1 MRISSKIS
9 LIIFIMLFAMLVSVY
24 GGLTFVKNKMDV
36 GIINISGT
44 SKSILEETIPFI
56 QNSGELEK
64 NIAELQVELS
74 KTMMGENDE
83 QILQGE
89 RNLEKIYLNLNIVY
103 NNFNEIMQKNAKN
116 NTERETIIKENVKNL
131 MDIDDFFIFA
141 LYKFD
146 EIEYYNNFKNIL
158 EILKEDRKTD
168 ETKEFLSIY
177 REITINYDNIN
188 KEILKSK
195 VNRLIVKNNFKKIN
209 KNLDKYKKN
218 KIKALKKQ
226 KKDTKIVVNN
236 INNMKEDLNMYKH
249 IILDKSLK
257 TNIAEF
263 ERNYKIIKINYDL
276 VIKEVEKV
284 EFFNE
289 KTVKNH
295 LKIIKK
301 HQYKANNLYN
311 KISKSIKNFKKQ
323 YKNNLVVL
331 DTAIKDVEIK
341 IKNKKE
347 KIKKE
352 EKAKKKLLSKNV
364 NKNKKSSKDIDK
376 LISKKNEKN
385 KVNSV
390 KSDNS
395 KIYNFFKYIKRK
407 NQIAENK
414 NIDKIVENQEKL
426 ENKNINNNS
435 NESINLEILLKL
447 GEVKSI
453 NKEIVNSVKRA
464 LEFKRNII
472 RDIELKAINV
482 ENLLKTGVEILEKI
496 DRLEDA
502 YKEDSKSVEGKKL
515 ANIAKL
521 IERQMNRR
529 TKLME
534 ESTSDDA
541 AAKLVIERNM
551 VIQRFFY
558 VGGVGQKGYAFI
570 VNKNGEIVYYPE
582 KMKQELPKE
591 IKFNKN
597 SDTIIIKGFYDE
609 SDRPVEGLFYYEK
622 TVHRDFIICIVV
634 YSEEVFNFSQY
645 QLLRNQNLEMFSI
658 EKDALV
664 SRGNEYNNHI
674 KKWKSV
680 YNEFEK
686 EVKNQTSLV
695 ENKFNSKNYKAL
707 MDVLQENKKLF
718 DSIINFQESL
728 NEKWDVVYGEME
740 KIEKY
745 VANIHKEVNEIKKY
759 ATIKVEESVVES
771 ATVSKKTKDEANEK
785 SRQVIFGIFVIG
797 IFITFL
803 VLIVMKLII
812 NPIGLLQILM
822 KKAETGNLK
831 VLAEVKSND
840 EIRELSDSF
849 NMMINGMKELI
860 YEAQTVANE
869 IKIDS
874 TLLASSASESRAVT
888 ESISNNALTIKEH
901 SESNLSKL
909 SDFFNIL
916 KILDEKIESITET
929 TEKSTKQTEIMEKIS
944 LESQKVSNN
953 LRVDVEKVSENS
965 DEITDLIT
973 ELSDEINEITGFLEK
988 IDLIAEQT
996 DMLALNAAIEA
1007 ARAGEAGKGFAVV
1020 SQEIR
1025 KLSSETNDIAQTIAL
1040 FMNNIMGKTK
1050 QITLKS
1056 DSSKLIGTKVRETLN
1071 HMITEL
1077 TNVLNTSRDTK
1088 DNINHIYDETIEEVK
1103 IFKEIE
1109 ISINLLMSENEKNL
1123 EEINGVNVSIEEQNK
1138 TIEYISEISEKLNEK
1153 IESLNDMI
1161 KKFEF

>member
-1 MRISSKIS
+1 
-9 LIIFIMLFAMLVSVY
+9 ML
-24 GGLTFVKNKMDV
+24 
-36 GIINISGT
+36 
-44 SKSILEETIPFI
+44 
-56 QNSGELEK
+56 
-64 NIAELQVELS
+64 
-74 KTMMGENDE
+74 
-83 QILQGE
+83 
-89 RNLEKIYLNLNIVY
+89 
-103 NNFNEIMQKNAKN
+103 
-116 NTERETIIKENVKNL
+116 
-131 MDIDDFFIFA
+131 
-141 LYKFD
+141 
-146 EIEYYNNFKNIL
+146 
-158 EILKEDRKTD
+158 
-168 ETKEFLSIY
+168 
-177 REITINYDNIN
+177 
-188 KEILKSK
+188 
-195 VNRLIVKNNFKKIN
+195 
-209 KNLDKYKKN
+209 
-218 KIKALKKQ
+218 
-226 KKDTKIVVNN
+226 
-236 INNMKEDLNMYKH
+236 
-249 IILDKSLK
+249 
-257 TNIAEF
+257 
-263 ERNYKIIKINYDL
+263 
-276 VIKEVEKV
+276 
-284 EFFNE
+284 
-289 KTVKNH
+289 
-295 LKIIKK
+295 
-301 HQYKANNLYN
+301 
-311 KISKSIKNFKKQ
+311 
-323 YKNNLVVL
+323 
-331 DTAIKDVEIK
+331 IK
-341 IKNKKE
+341 IKKVV
-347 KIKKE
+347 KILIN
-352 EKAKKKLLSKNV
+352 LLV
-364 NKNKKSSKDIDK
+364 
-376 LISKKNEKN
+376 KKNEKN

-645 QLLRNQNLEMFSI
+645 QLLRNQNLEMISI